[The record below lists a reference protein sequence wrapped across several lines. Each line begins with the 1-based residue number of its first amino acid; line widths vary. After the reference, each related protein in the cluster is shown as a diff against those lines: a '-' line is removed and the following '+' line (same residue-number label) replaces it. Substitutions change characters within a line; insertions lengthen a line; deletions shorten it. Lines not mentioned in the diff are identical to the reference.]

1 MFHNLTRMELIFDP
15 MPALG
20 KLKWSWL
27 IKLLGNFP
35 KLQTL
40 IIDEVFI
47 VNRFFFAFGSTSIYF

>member
-1 MFHNLTRMELIFDP
+1 MELIFDP